1 MTSITIKGHQW
12 KSNDIKDILSCG
24 KLSNSKKICYKA
36 QHSLSNKF
44 THPHRHFSIT
54 NYILK
59 LKITF
64 YLNLLRFARLPEVCV
79 WCPPPIVRDLGKSTE
94 EEKNDPIFWKST
106 WIVSSDFKIHQ
117 LTQRFNVK
125 TILFS
130 FLCNFLH
137 FRKRAHWHLVL
148 IN

>member
-1 MTSITIKGHQW
+1 MSDGWMGWDGLSYTTVTPRASLKSDANNKLHTWIK
-12 KSNDIKDILSCG
+12 NNFL
-24 KLSNSKKICYKA
+24 
-36 QHSLSNKF
+36 
-44 THPHRHFSIT
+44 
-54 NYILK
+54 
-59 LKITF
+59 
-64 YLNLLRFARLPEVCV
+64 LNLLRFARLPEVCV

-137 FRKRAHWHLVL
+137 FRKRAHWQLVL
-148 IN
+148 INKGQVLIRFISKRVW